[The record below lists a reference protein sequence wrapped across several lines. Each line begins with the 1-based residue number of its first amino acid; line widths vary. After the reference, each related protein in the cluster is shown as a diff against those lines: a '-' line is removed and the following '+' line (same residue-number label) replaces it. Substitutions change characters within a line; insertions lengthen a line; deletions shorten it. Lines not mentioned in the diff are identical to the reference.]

1 MGIFFCQIKA
11 IFSEKLIMSHNLT
24 YFDRIIIASII
35 GGLLGTL
42 LALVINIFGQV
53 LFEKQEIY
61 LRSIKSGF
69 LSCVAMGLFLG
80 CFTFGLGSFNIQ
92 WVENTDIQ
100 STFILVFATT
110 FFSGAADILIK
121 VVKLTFLA
129 ILS

>member
-11 IFSEKLIMSHNLT
+11 IFSKKLIMSHNLT

-42 LALVINIFGQV
+42 LALVINILGQI

-61 LRSIKSGF
+61 PGSIKDGF
-69 LSCVAMGLFLG
+69 LTSVAIGLFAG
-80 CFTFGLGSFNIQ
+80 CFTFSLGSFNIQ

-100 STFILVFATT
+100 STFILIFATT
-110 FFSGAADILIK
+110 FFSGAADTLMKIAR
-121 VVKLTFLA
+121 LA
-129 ILS
+129 FFSIF